1 MPAMPDADT
10 FARTAHRI
18 LVSEKRRPVQEVA
31 QALDMKYATFYSRI
45 KGRVPFAPEEI
56 RALLRE
62 VPDVRLVD
70 ALLTGTGFRAVAR
83 LVGDGSGDIVREAAR
98 AIKEAAN
105 ALWEVQSAFSADDL
119 STDGRQRAVEHVAAA
134 ERALASVRE
143 HLQRPGSL
151 TPAATVNRRAPRS
164 EDGKGVQ
171 APHEG

>member
-1 MPAMPDADT
+1 MSAAPDTDT

-18 LVSEKRRPVQEVA
+18 LVTEKRRPVQEVA
-31 QALDMKYATFYSRI
+31 QALGMKYATFYSRI

-70 ALLTGTGFRAVAR
+70 ALLSGTGFRAVSR
-83 LVGDGSGDIVREAAR
+83 LVADGGINVLQEAAR

-105 ALWEVQSAFSADDL
+105 ALWEIQSAFSADDL
-119 STDGRQRAVEHVAAA
+119 TPDGRQRAIEHVAAA

-143 HLQRPGSL
+143 HLQRPGVSPVPAL
-151 TPAATVNRRAPRS
+151 TGRGLHSGN
-164 EDGKGVQ
+164 GK
-171 APHEG
+171 ADPMPHED